1 MTITIALQ
9 LLIAGLSVGSIYAL
23 VALALVIP
31 FKASSILN
39 FAQGELVTVG
49 AYAALVLTALALPY
63 WIVLPV
69 TILIGFVVG
78 LFIERAMIRR
88 IMAAPEFTLV
98 IATFAIG
105 LIIKSAIRLYW
116 QDNLFT
122 IDNPLPFASFRVAG
136 VVLNPQYL
144 WVIFCTTM
152 LVVCLAWFFKFNPL
166 GKAMRAVSQSQEAAR
181 LMGVSVERVLMISWG
196 ISSAIGALG
205 GILLAPI
212 IGINTEVGHLVL
224 KALVAAV
231 IGGFT
236 SLPGAVVGGLLLGLI
251 ETYSGAFFGSTAKNI
266 LPFVVLVVFLLVRPY
281 GLFGRAPLVRI

>member
-63 WIVLPV
+63 WVVLPV

-122 IDNPLPFASFRVAG
+122 IDNPLPIGSFRVAG

-152 LVVCLAWFFKFNPL
+152 LVD
-166 GKAMRAVSQSQEAAR
+166 
-181 LMGVSVERVLMISWG
+181 
-196 ISSAIGALG
+196 
-205 GILLAPI
+205 
-212 IGINTEVGHLVL
+212 TE
-224 KALVAAV
+224 
-231 IGGFT
+231 
-236 SLPGAVVGGLLLGLI
+236 
-251 ETYSGAFFGSTAKNI
+251 
-266 LPFVVLVVFLLVRPY
+266 
-281 GLFGRAPLVRI
+281 